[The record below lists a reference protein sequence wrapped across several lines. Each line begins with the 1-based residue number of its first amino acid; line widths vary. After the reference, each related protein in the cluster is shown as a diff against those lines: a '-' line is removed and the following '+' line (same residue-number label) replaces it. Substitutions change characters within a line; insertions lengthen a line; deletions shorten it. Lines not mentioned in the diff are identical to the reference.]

1 MGLEKIKINLKVF
14 LLEKTYYEFKDKS
27 PKEIIEIIKQ
37 NHIRK
42 LNSQFDDL
50 SSLNISLTS
59 TNDGEFELWSYCY
72 NQPKNQ
78 FYWKLFLPDSLSEN
92 QNFEII
98 EFSYVLLVKGCFFTT
113 V

>member
-50 SSLNISLTS
+50 SSLNIKVCT
-59 TNDGEFELWSYCY
+59 
-72 NQPKNQ
+72 
-78 FYWKLFLPDSLSEN
+78 
-92 QNFEII
+92 IRI
-98 EFSYVLLVKGCFFTT
+98 LVFHLIQLAN
-113 V
+113 